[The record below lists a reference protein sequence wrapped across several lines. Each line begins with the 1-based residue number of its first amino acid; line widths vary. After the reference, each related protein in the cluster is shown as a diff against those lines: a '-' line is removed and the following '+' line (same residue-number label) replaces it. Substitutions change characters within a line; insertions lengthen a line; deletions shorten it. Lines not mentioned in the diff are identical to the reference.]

1 VLTAIRF
8 SSSSSPPSSSQ
19 ALADLAA
26 FHAYATAEN
35 NEWGLGTANKWV
47 SFGGSYPGMLAGWS
61 RLKYPELIHAAV
73 ASSAPVHAKLDMRE
87 YNDITAE
94 VRSSSFF
101 SPCPVDPPP
110 PLTWSALLLL
120 LLLAVCCVRLAMIFP
135 RLVFSELACQ
145 NASMRRNT
153 I

>member
-1 VLTAIRF
+1 MLTAIRF

-101 SPCPVDPPP
+101 SPCPVDPD
-110 PLTWSALLLL
+110 LVCVVVAAAVGGVLCALGDD
-120 LLLAVCCVRLAMIFP
+120 I
-135 RLVFSELACQ
+135 S
-145 NASMRRNT
+145 T
-153 I
+153 ISLF